1 MECVFRCILKM
12 EFFQGGGRGVSGIPG
27 EARQKCGAPMEP
39 GQARP
44 DGPLVLTENGQGAT

>member
-1 MECVFRCILKM
+1 MEHVFGCILKM
-12 EFFQGGGRGVSGIPG
+12 EFFQGGGRGVSGISG
-27 EARQKCGAPMEP
+27 GAQQKCGAPMEP